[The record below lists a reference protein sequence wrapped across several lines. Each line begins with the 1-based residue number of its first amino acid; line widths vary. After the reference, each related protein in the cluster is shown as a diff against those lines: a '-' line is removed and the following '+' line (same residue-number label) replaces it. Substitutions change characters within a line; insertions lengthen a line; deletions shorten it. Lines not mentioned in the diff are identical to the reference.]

1 MTNQPFRAGQ
11 PADTTHG
18 LEREAGAKAKR
29 EALLFG
35 VVGLFFL
42 GIVCGPLA
50 LMRAKK
56 AQSLGV
62 KATAGTVLGW
72 IDLVFGI
79 FAIVGLFL
87 NFS

>member
-18 LEREAGAKAKR
+18 LERDEGAKAKH

-35 VVGLFFL
+35 IVGIFFL

-56 AQSLGV
+56 ARSLGV
-62 KATAGTVLGW
+62 KATTGTVLGW

-79 FAIVGLFL
+79 VAVVGLVL